1 MLSLLAMPRCR
12 LDLICLT
19 NFVVVFLIA
28 NAAAT
33 MIERSN
39 STPSTTPARPPRS
52 PLGVDEEYD
61 QAFRSKSFLDLWSH
75 AHHHLTHTL
84 SSFKLS
90 SKNCTG
96 AREDDQHADDGGTPT
111 PDMEQSCSYT
121 VLDDFVLEPSP
132 ELLARGSHQQRRR
145 RRRRGHGRR
154 VETLL
159 LEYFDVTQEACE
171 ACSALLAAI
180 GTARRHHLTLR
191 RLLLRLD
198 GGGDDADA
206 KDALARHVR
215 LANPLSPSSLSEFH
229 DVHARCS
236 PLASRLAA
244 AQRRLRRLARA
255 LRIARGTAA
264 AAFVGVCA
272 AAIVAAVV
280 LAAHALVGIGV
291 AAAAFGA
298 SPAGAVRWWAGRA
311 AEKVSSRHY
320 ARAGTTLDAAARGAY
335 IVGRDLD
342 TVSRMVRRA
351 HDELEHGRDV
361 ARIAMRGHGE
371 RPLLQE
377 VAREEEECEEDL
389 RSQLAELEEHVYLC
403 LITINRTRRLVAHE
417 MTRGLPSTTT
427 TTTATSE
434 D

>member
-1 MLSLLAMPRCR
+1 MRSSSSPSLAKSIFSLGTQGA
-12 LDLICLT
+12 
-19 NFVVVFLIA
+19 
-28 NAAAT
+28 

-39 STPSTTPARPPRS
+39 STPSATPARPP
-52 PLGVDEEYD
+52 LGAVDEEYS

-75 AHHHLTHTL
+75 AHHHLTHTF

-90 SKNCTG
+90 TSTPYD
-96 AREDDQHADDGGTPT
+96 AREDDFLHAGGDGGAADDS
-111 PDMEQSCSYT
+111 EQSCSYT

-132 ELLARGSHQQRRR
+132 ESLARGARLQQRRR
-145 RRRRGHGRR
+145 RRPRRHR

-159 LEYFDVTQEACE
+159 IEYFDVTEEACE

-180 GTARRHHLTLR
+180 GAARRHHLTLR
-191 RLLLRLD
+191 RLLFRLD
-198 GGGDDADA
+198 GGDDDDA

-215 LANPLSPSSLSEFH
+215 LDNPLSPGSLSEFH

-264 AAFVGVCA
+264 AALVGACA

-298 SPAGAVRWWAGRA
+298 TPAGAARWWGGRA

-320 ARAGTTLDAAARGAY
+320 ARAGATLDAAARGAY

-377 VAREEEECEEDL
+377 VAREEDECEEDL
-389 RSQLAELEEHVYLC
+389 RAQLAELEEHVCLC

-417 MTRGLPSTTT
+417 MARGLPSPSPSPATVTT
-427 TTTATSE
+427 TSE

>member
-1 MLSLLAMPRCR
+1 
-12 LDLICLT
+12 
-19 NFVVVFLIA
+19 
-28 NAAAT
+28 

-39 STPSTTPARPPRS
+39 STPSATPARPPRS
-52 PLGVDEEYD
+52 PLGVDEEYN

-84 SSFKLS
+84 SSLKLS
-90 SKNCTG
+90 TSTPCTGGGGGG
-96 AREDDQHADDGGTPT
+96 AREDDGDGGTP
-111 PDMEQSCSYT
+111 DDSEQSCSYT

-132 ELLARGSHQQRRR
+132 ESLARGARQQRRR
-145 RRRRGHGRR
+145 RRRRHR

-159 LEYFDVTQEACE
+159 IEYFDVTEEACE

-180 GTARRHHLTLR
+180 AAARRHHLTLR

-198 GGGDDADA
+198 GGDDDAGAA

-215 LANPLSPSSLSEFH
+215 LDNPLSPGSLSEFH

-264 AAFVGVCA
+264 VRLVGACA

-298 SPAGAVRWWAGRA
+298 TPAGAARWWGRRA

-320 ARAGTTLDAAARGAY
+320 ARAGATLDAAARGAY

-389 RSQLAELEEHVYLC
+389 RAQLAELEEHVCLC

-417 MTRGLPSTTT
+417 MTRGLPPSPSTM